1 MEIILAIIA
10 GFLTSVWSIPQIYKM
25 YKTKDASGVSVPALW
40 TLVAGLFFWVLYDM
54 SVGLIFAAVI
64 TFVGLVL
71 SSIQLILAAYYQ
83 ETK

>member
-1 MEIILAIIA
+1 
-10 GFLTSVWSIPQIYKM
+10 
-25 YKTKDASGVSVPALW
+25 
-40 TLVAGLFFWVLYDM
+40 VLYDM